1 MERNPEVI
9 QKGGRASEAMPL
21 FLIHDGGGTTF
32 AYHCLDPL
40 DRPAYG
46 IFNPYFR
53 NGGRFEGGI
62 RGMGRLYASII
73 RRTCAEPDF
82 PSPRNAADGSVD
94 ILLGGW
100 SLGGLLSLEVAKV
113 LAESGGGGGGS
124 GSVRVVGIL
133 MVDSIYPVNP
143 PSVRMESMDHLGLG
157 KSKNEFLT
165 LKAMKEA
172 LRVIQEWEP
181 PVWEGE
187 GHGGGGG
194 GDDTDVS
201 DDQQQVAPRRRRPRV
216 SLLRARDPIPTGSDR
231 VHVADIYRHDP
242 TLGWDQYDTTMFT
255 DNTSVA
261 GNHFEM
267 FSFKHIPELSV
278 AIKKY
283 LDRLEMLGPVSH

>member
-1 MERNPEVI
+1 MEKNPEVI
-9 QKGGRASEAMPL
+9 QKGGASEALPL

-40 DRPAYG
+40 DRPTYG
-46 IFNPYFR
+46 IFNPYFG

-82 PSPRNAADGSVD
+82 PSSSRHAAADGGVD

-113 LAESGGGGGGS
+113 LAESGGG
-124 GSVRVVGIL
+124 VRVVGIL

-143 PSVRMESMDHLGLG
+143 PSVRMESMDHMGLG

-165 LKAMKEA
+165 LNAMKEA
-172 LRVIQEWEP
+172 LRVIQEWAP
-181 PVWEGE
+181 PVWESG
-187 GHGGGGG
+187 GHGGG
-194 GDDTDVS
+194 DATD
-201 DDQQQVAPRRRRPRV
+201 ARHRRPRV

-231 VHVADIYRHDP
+231 VHVADIYRNDP
-242 TLGWDQYDTTMFT
+242 TLGWDQYDRNMFT
-255 DNTSVA
+255 DNMSVA

-267 FSFKHIPELSV
+267 FSFKHIPDLSV
-278 AIKKY
+278 AMKKY
-283 LDRLEMLGPVSH
+283 LDRLEMLGPVSP